1 MWYKWSWLVGIS
13 ERVGLLLLAASS
25 FEVSEVAEER
35 GLVRGV
41 KLLKG
46 GVDEG
51 ELGEGSD
58 GGDEDEVGEGGDGE
72 DWGER
77 GPS

>member
-13 ERVGLLLLAASS
+13 ERVGLLLLASS
-25 FEVSEVAEER
+25 FEVSEVAEV
-35 GLVRGV
+35 VRGV

-46 GVDEG
+46 GVDES